1 MACRGGTWQGAA
13 MPTRSPVAGG
23 APLALS
29 IVAGAVI
36 GFILGQPTAGIL
48 IGAGVGIAIAVLI
61 WLRG

>member
-1 MACRGGTWQGAA
+1 

-36 GFILGQPTAGIL
+36 GLIVGQPTAGIL
-48 IGAGVGIAIAVLI
+48 IGAGVGVAIALLI
-61 WLRG
+61 WRRG